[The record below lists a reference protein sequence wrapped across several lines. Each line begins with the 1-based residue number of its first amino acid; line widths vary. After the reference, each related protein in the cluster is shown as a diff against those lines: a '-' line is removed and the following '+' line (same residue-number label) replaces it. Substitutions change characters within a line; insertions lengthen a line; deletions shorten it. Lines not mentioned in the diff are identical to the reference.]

1 MRWQLVSQQVMLAP
15 ILQQMK
21 QLWKEHSNPL
31 CVRTWALRPVCISRQ
46 GVGCGQCQ
54 LRSPKA
60 PAGEQEELPKPLVVQ
75 SSLLL
80 PGAPH
85 LLGCFSDD
93 VLGVLKE
100 ELSSVLLW
108 EKPSGEELQSRG
120 GQELVR
126 SGRQGCAGQKA
137 GGSHKTSHLAV
148 GVDTELD
155 RHSLV
160 ATDVG
165 VRLGPVAEHARW

>member
-1 MRWQLVSQQVMLAP
+1 MAAGLTAGDAGSHLAADEAALERAQQP
-15 ILQQMK
+15 
-21 QLWKEHSNPL
+21 
-31 CVRTWALRPVCISRQ
+31 PVCQDLGFEASLHLQTGSGMWAVPAQI
-46 GVGCGQCQ
+46 
-54 LRSPKA
+54 PKA

-100 ELSSVLLW
+100 EVSSVLLW

-137 GGSHKTSHLAV
+137 GGSHKRSHLAV